1 MHPEP
6 PFRMIGLTGG
16 IACGKSAVARL
27 LQQAN
32 LRVIDADQ
40 VAREVVEPGTE
51 GLQAVVD
58 AFGQDILTDAGRLNR
73 AKLGARVFGDE
84 AQRRRL
90 NAILHPRIGMQTARY
105 VQRAR
110 EEGLRAV
117 VYEAALLVENRL
129 HEGFDLLIVVTADP
143 AVQRARLMARDGFDE
158 AQAQQRLDAQLPLS
172 EKVAAADIVIDNSG
186 TPDALAREVQAV
198 LARLPAA
205 LWPDLPAAAALAA
218 LHPHTTETP

>member
-1 MHPEP
+1 
-6 PFRMIGLTGG
+6 MIGLTGG

-186 TPDALAREVQAV
+186 SPDALAREVQAV